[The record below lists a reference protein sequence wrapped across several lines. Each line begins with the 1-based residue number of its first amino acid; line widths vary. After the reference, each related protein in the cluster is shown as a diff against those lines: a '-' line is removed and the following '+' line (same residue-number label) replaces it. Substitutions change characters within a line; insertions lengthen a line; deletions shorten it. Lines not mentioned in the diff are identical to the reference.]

1 VQRVVKEKW
10 PSPHGKWSLITN
22 LKKSRPISRILS
34 FLRTDHHPSRSVI
47 AYRFKQPT
55 RWLERAALKRQLR
68 GLASGGVYIANCITA
83 ITGGLLHHRFT
94 LTNFRW
100 RFTFCCTVPADC
112 SGWELP
118 TALLC
123 EVRTFL
129 GVLRQRGDPGDSSK
143 VKSTRD

>member
-1 VQRVVKEKW
+1 M
-10 PSPHGKWSLITN
+10 
-22 LKKSRPISRILS
+22 
-34 FLRTDHHPSRSVI
+34 
-47 AYRFKQPT
+47 
-55 RWLERAALKRQLR
+55 RAALERQLR

-118 TALLC
+118 TTLLC

-129 GVLRQRGDPGDSSK
+129 GVLRQRGDPGDSSSYK
-143 VKSTRD
+143 DRANKYERETIFPLALQLYAQRVQSQLDPSWI